1 MEGITINLKNLI
13 YHILKKW
20 RIFLVGILI
29 GAVLADLAGV
39 VLSYHQVTIEKAVL
53 DKKEADEKK
62 MTDVAEL
69 RNRLSEKEIMEV
81 ESAVDS
87 YFAFVKTNE
96 AQLTYY
102 NDSFLMQ
109 MDANEVPTLILHY
122 FIDNFYEV
130 EYPVMSAIDNTYD
143 IAIALGRYASSGDVC
158 AKICKK
164 LKWEKEIAY
173 IQELITYKCEGH
185 SLTITVVAPKE
196 DNCREI
202 GEIIKTELQSVASSL
217 KDVYGDFD
225 VKLAMEEYVVKAS
238 TDLVSQQITQLT
250 NIYSGRNDFRTSIT
264 SFTEGQKAYY
274 QAVINNYFDENNS
287 LLDDSMSNDYEV
299 EDEEKIVENLS
310 VQLFHV
316 KFVFLGIIA
325 GFVFCVAWIC
335 VQYITSGMLLS
346 KEDIQ
351 EGCNLSVIG
360 TIKKDPNAKKQNVID
375 CLIERI
381 FRSKGLQFSQN
392 EQLCMLAT
400 AIRIAVEKADMRSLF
415 ISSAAN
421 NEEMRQI
428 ENALVLLLCQQ
439 GVNVMT
445 GTSVAYDPESLERMS
460 ACDGVVLVE
469 GVGFSLFKDIMTE
482 KQLCERGN
490 VKIIGTVVVE

>member
-1 MEGITINLKNLI
+1 MEGITINLRNLI

-39 VLSYHQVTIEKAVL
+39 VLSYRQVTIEKAAL

-143 IAIALGRYASSGDVC
+143 IAIALGQYASSGDVC
-158 AKICKK
+158 TKICKK
-164 LKWEKEIAY
+164 LKWEKDIAY

-196 DNCREI
+196 ENCREI
-202 GEIIKTELQSVASSL
+202 GEIIKTEFQSVASSL
-217 KDVYGDFD
+217 KDVYGDFA

-238 TDLVSQQITQLT
+238 ANLVSQQITQLT
-250 NIYSGRNDFRTSIT
+250 NIYSGRNDFRTSMT

-274 QAVINNYFDENNS
+274 QAVINNYYKENNS
-287 LLDDSMSNDYEV
+287 SLFDNISNDY
-299 EDEEKIVENLS
+299 DEEDDEKIEENLS

-316 KFVFLGIIA
+316 KFIFLGIIA

-351 EGCNLSVIG
+351 EGCDLSVIG
-360 TIKKDPNAKKQNVID
+360 TIKVPNAKNQNVID
-375 CLIERI
+375 RLIERI
-381 FRSKGLQFSQN
+381 FRSKGLHFSQN

-400 AIRIAVEKADMRSLF
+400 AIRIAVEKADMSSLF

-421 NEEMRQI
+421 NEETRQI
-428 ENALVLLLCQQ
+428 ENALVSLLCQQ

-469 GVGFSLFKDIMTE
+469 GVGFSLFKDIMAE